1 MDSSS
6 RLQRS
11 IVYVHGFKRDIG
23 PNAQIAG
30 TNSYTENGLIA
41 EYESDDEFDFE
52 IVQDLLQSGR
62 QKHAERSY
70 AEAAAFFK
78 SSIARAQKLSHTR
91 RLSLELE
98 DVQAKISSSN
108 AEIDFDI
115 VQRLCQEAQEAYVL
129 ELYSEAADMFRN
141 GIIRTRR
148 LSLDLRSR
156 FELRDIQLKSAFSF
170 LFLGELREA
179 EWAFSDMVKQQ
190 IADDKGRVSN
200 LLASSGL
207 AQIYLCRE
215 NFEEAERWCRQSI
228 VGWKRLFGKE
238 HPLYLTSLKM
248 MELIHETNGDS
259 ATAVVFTNLSCA
271 LNLQSAEQTK
281 HSISPTLSA
290 SQTRNMVVS
299 YHARRAKALLSE
311 LRLDRYS
318 NDEALHSLCSL
329 QAGQG
334 TRHISNIT
342 ATVRFLLEQGADSNA
357 KPGCTTAL
365 MRGSAEGHRSIVQL
379 LCERGADV
387 KPKDYMGATAL
398 HLAARNGR
406 TATVECLL
414 TRGANLDQVVS
425 DEKKHT
431 ALLEAALNGHDSTV
445 RLLLRAGANTEAKD
459 SQGWTALHQA
469 AALGLDTVAKVL
481 LSGGALIE
489 TRDEEGNTPLQLA
502 VAKGKMGTAELLLAA
517 GAETEAADIRGR
529 TALML
534 SATNGSTASCKML
547 LDKGAHIEAHDCHG
561 DRALH
566 FAATRCGSTALV
578 ELLLEAGADVD
589 AKTESGFTPL
599 LWATHQGLLASTKL
613 LLEAGANV
621 NTRTK
626 SGLTAAMQV
635 MLSDHYKVCTCADP
649 CGLLQLLVARGADL
663 WMESEEGMTACDYAL
678 EKEDMPDKSTI
689 LEILMNSGGDQ

>member
-1 MDSSS
+1 MLNVINPKLDGITPKIESLIQMVSEISLSHITATDDSLPQRLRNPDISDHTQQLTRSVKAVITTASTATGVKSTIRTGSEDNFAYFSEYGGPLDDTWKARTEQWIPPPDSREELCMYTDSSGD
-6 RLQRS
+6 
-11 IVYVHGFKRDIG
+11 VG

-78 SSIARAQKLSHTR
+78 SSIARAQKLGHTR

-108 AEIDFDI
+108 AEIEFDI
-115 VQRLCQEAQEAYVL
+115 VQRLFQEAKEAYVL

-141 GIIRTRR
+141 GITRTRR

-200 LLASSGL
+200 LHTSSGL

-238 HPLYLTSLKM
+238 HPLYLTSPKM

-259 ATAVVFTNLSCA
+259 ATAVVFANLSCA

-299 YHARRAKALLSE
+299 YHAKRAKALLSE
-311 LRLDRYS
+311 LRLDRNS

-342 ATVRFLLEQGADSNA
+342 ATVRFLLDQGADSNA
-357 KPGCTTAL
+357 KPGC
-365 MRGSAEGHRSIVQL
+365 
-379 LCERGADV
+379 
-387 KPKDYMGATAL
+387 K
-398 HLAARNGR
+398 
-406 TATVECLL
+406 
-414 TRGANLDQVVS
+414 
-425 DEKKHT
+425 
-431 ALLEAALNGHDSTV
+431 
-445 RLLLRAGANTEAKD
+445 
-459 SQGWTALHQA
+459 
-469 AALGLDTVAKVL
+469 
-481 LSGGALIE
+481 
-489 TRDEEGNTPLQLA
+489 LQ
-502 VAKGKMGTAELLLAA
+502 
-517 GAETEAADIRGR
+517 
-529 TALML
+529 
-534 SATNGSTASCKML
+534 
-547 LDKGAHIEAHDCHG
+547 H
-561 DRALH
+561 
-566 FAATRCGSTALV
+566 
-578 ELLLEAGADVD
+578 
-589 AKTESGFTPL
+589 
-599 LWATHQGLLASTKL
+599 
-613 LLEAGANV
+613 
-621 NTRTK
+621 
-626 SGLTAAMQV
+626 
-635 MLSDHYKVCTCADP
+635 
-649 CGLLQLLVARGADL
+649 
-663 WMESEEGMTACDYAL
+663 
-678 EKEDMPDKSTI
+678 
-689 LEILMNSGGDQ
+689 